1 MNITLPSVQ
10 IINEKDMFKKIELA
24 GRVCYKSEDKITSD
38 SAEKFFYNLLKRK
51 HYSVL
56 EHYVE
61 CWVANNVTLS
71 QSQMLER
78 YYGNIPHSNL
88 TVTHIRGNKYRVI
101 FSANLRVL
109 LENEMVVFDEESGV
123 ITHRVNSLFS
133 RCDFETDIQNKTPDE
148 IRHHRYA
155 TISIVTDRGVT
166 HELVRHRKF
175 SFSQESTRYVN
186 YKNKGLT
193 FIQPMFVTNEILDK
207 EFTNFCKM
215 IEEIY
220 VGAIDSGL
228 KPQDARAFLPN
239 CVKTEIVVTGNDEEW
254 QHFFKLRCS
263 EAAHPDMQCVADLV
277 QTIYEIYYKEEN
289 K

>member
-10 IINEKDMFKKIELA
+10 IINEKNMFKKIELA
-24 GRVCYKSEDKITSD
+24 GRVCYKSEDKITAD
-38 SAEKFFYNLLKRK
+38 SAEKFFKNLLKRE

-61 CWVANNVTLS
+61 CWVADNITSS
-71 QSQMLER
+71 QSQMLEK
-78 YYGNIPHSNL
+78 YYNTIPHSNL
-88 TVTHIRGNKYRVI
+88 TVTHIRNGKYRVI

-109 LENEMVVFDEESGV
+109 IENDRFSFNEESGV
-123 ITHRVNSLFS
+123 ITHRMNSLF
-133 RCDFETDIQNKTPDE
+133 RPCDFEKDIQDKTLDE
-148 IRHHRYA
+148 IKNHRYT
-155 TISIVTDRGVT
+155 TISIITDRGVT

-193 FIQPMFVTNEILDK
+193 FIQPMFVNNEILDK
-207 EFTNFCKM
+207 EFTNFCKI
-215 IEEIY
+215 IEEVY
-220 VGAIDSGL
+220 VGAINSGL

-254 QHFFKLRCS
+254 QHFFELRCS
-263 EAAHPDMQCVADLV
+263 KAAHPDMQCVADLV
-277 QTIYEIYYKEEN
+277 QTIYKIYYEEEN